1 MASISR
7 KIYTEMWSM
16 VDILASNIHTP
27 KKPMPPPKRR
37 VEARARKMSFNMVVI
52 FISNYF
58 FIRHLSMKR

>member
-1 MASISR
+1 
-7 KIYTEMWSM
+7 M

-52 FISNYF
+52 FMSYQIISSSG
-58 FIRHLSMKR
+58 ICR